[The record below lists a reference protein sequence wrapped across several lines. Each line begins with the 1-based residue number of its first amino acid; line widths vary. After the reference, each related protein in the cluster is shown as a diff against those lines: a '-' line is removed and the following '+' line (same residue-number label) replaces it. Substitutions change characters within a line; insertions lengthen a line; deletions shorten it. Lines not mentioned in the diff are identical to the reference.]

1 MAQEKAAETP
11 ATVGSANVFADLGFA
26 DSDVRLAKAD
36 LAVNIKSEIRR
47 RGLTQAQVVELT
59 GLTQPE
65 VSRIGSVKT
74 DGFSQERLLDVL
86 RKVGMDVEIRLH
98 HREDGQLGTLKVLQT
113 A

>member
-1 MAQEKAAETP
+1 MAEEKAAESP

-65 VSRIGSVKT
+65 NSSIGKVET
-74 DGFSQERLLDVL
+74 DGFSQERLQDVL
-86 RKVGMDVEIRLH
+86 RR
-98 HREDGQLGTLKVLQT
+98 LGT
-113 A
+113 AGRD

>member
-1 MAQEKAAETP
+1 MAQAKGVEAR
-11 ATVGSANVFADLGFA
+11 ATVGRANVFADLGFG
-26 DSDVRLAKAD
+26 DSEERLVKAD
-36 LAVNIKSEIRR
+36 LAIHIKSEIRR
-47 RGLTQAQVVELT
+47 RCLTQAQVVELT

-86 RKVGMDVEIRLH
+86 RKFGMDIEIRLH
-98 HREDGQLGTLKVLQT
+98 HREDGQLGTLKVLET